1 MGLVSIKYII
11 NIPLYILG
19 VGLIFKDE
27 MVGMELIEDLDPSLF
42 STSIMVKGYPMVIFI
57 EVLMIVS
64 EKGYSCLIRRK
75 VSRWD

>member
-1 MGLVSIKYII
+1 MGLVPLKYII
-11 NIPLYILG
+11 NIPLYLLG
-19 VGLIFKDE
+19 LGLIFKDE
-27 MVGMELIEDLDPSLF
+27 MVGMESIEDFDPSF
-42 STSIMVKGYPMVIFI
+42 FCTSIMVKGSPTVVCI

>member
-1 MGLVSIKYII
+1 MGLVSIKYKI
-11 NIPLYILG
+11 NIPLYLLG

-42 STSIMVKGYPMVIFI
+42 SISIMVKGYPMVVCI
-57 EVLMIVS
+57 EVLMIVN
-64 EKGYSCLIRRK
+64 EKGYFCFIRRK